1 MRPLARTVAALAA
14 LLLAACQGGA
24 TPTEVRTDDPMARA
38 TVGDPGRA
46 VSSDLLTAEPIAGG
60 VRLRNRTS
68 SPVFYFASERGALAL
83 VLWAPCTSAQQCT
96 PVPPNGA
103 LDVPD
108 AEIVGQAATAREI
121 AVLHWRA
128 RVVAGR
134 AQPDSVRAVV
144 VVR

>member
-1 MRPLARTVAALAA
+1 MHRSVRTLVTLSALA
-14 LLLAACQGGA
+14 LAACQG
-24 TPTEVRTDDPMARA
+24 TSSPTEARNEDPMARA

-60 VRLRNRTS
+60 VRLRNRTA
-68 SPVFYFASERGALAL
+68 SPVFFFASERGALAL

-96 PVPPNGA
+96 PVPPHGA
-103 LDVPD
+103 LEVPD
-108 AEIVGQAATAREI
+108 AQIVGQAAAAREI
-121 AVLHWRA
+121 AVLHWHA
-128 RVVAGR
+128 RVVGGR